1 MPDST
6 PPSRWSDEF
15 LDSMRLV
22 ADPETDALM
31 ADLFRSVNVAG
42 LLELRSIL
50 ERWEAPLTPNIPQSI
65 REFLEKPVVF
75 PDWVDQRKLD
85 RASDMFVSYGPVTA
99 MMILLDGFPHTLTNP
114 TEARAFF
121 LGQVFNPNTIKNR
134 MYQLPHFMISITQ
147 KGGLAQTRVPGPQE
161 SVKKGQS
168 ILAAQKLRLIHSGVR
183 LRLQLPQILPENNWD
198 VAVCGQP
205 INHEDL
211 TAAILTLCFF
221 TGDGMKKLGIEISRE
236 DEEARLHLWKII
248 GFLLGLPEEMQPRDL
263 EDARALH
270 AIIRRR
276 RTRKSAEGVAVAAEL
291 IRVMQ
296 SMLPRTHRSLPAAL
310 LRYNLDVETA
320 DMLEMPNP
328 RFLIWVLNALSHF
341 FVKER
346 IFAKVAKL
354 ISPRLVHWLINDKS
368 TRKAE
373 IAQIP
378 AALARSWHAHN

>member
-1 MPDST
+1 MSDST
-6 PPSRWSDEF
+6 LPSRWSDEF

-22 ADPETDALM
+22 ADPETDDLM
-31 ADLFRSVNVAG
+31 ADLFRSVDVAG

-50 ERWEAPLTPNIPQSI
+50 EVWEAPLTPNIPQSI

-99 MMILLDGFPHTLTNP
+99 MMILLNGFPHTLTNP

-147 KGGLAQTRVPGPQE
+147 KGGLVQTRVPGPQE
-161 SVKKGQS
+161 SVKKGPG

-183 LRLQLPQILPENNWD
+183 LRLQLPQMLSENNWD
-198 VAVCGQP
+198 AAVCGLP

-236 DEEARLHLWKII
+236 DEDARLHLWKTI
-248 GFLLGLPEEMQPRDL
+248 GFLLGLREEMQPRDL

-276 RTRKSAEGVAVAAEL
+276 RTRKSPEGVAVAAEL

-320 DMLEMPNP
+320 DMLEVPNP
-328 RFLIWVLNALSHF
+328 RFLIWVLSVLSHF
-341 FVKER
+341 FVEER
-346 IFAKVAKL
+346 IFAKVARL
-354 ISPRLVHWLINDKS
+354 ISPPLVHWLINDKS
-368 TRKAE
+368 TSKAE
-373 IAQIP
+373 IARIP

>member
-1 MPDST
+1 MSDSN

-22 ADPETDALM
+22 ADSETDDLM
-31 ADLFRSVNVAG
+31 ADLFRSVNLAG

-50 ERWEAPLTPNIPQSI
+50 ERWEAPLTPNIPESI

-75 PDWVDQRKLD
+75 PDWVDQKKLD

-121 LGQVFNPNTIKNR
+121 LGQVFNPTTIKNR

-147 KGGLAQTRVPGPQE
+147 KGGLVQRRVPGPQE
-161 SVKKGQS
+161 SVKKGMG
-168 ILAAQKLRLIHSGVR
+168 IIAAQKLRLIHSGVR
-183 LRLQLPQILPENNWD
+183 LRLQLPPKLPENKWD
-198 VAVCGQP
+198 VAVCGLP

-211 TAAILTLCFF
+211 TAALLTLCFF
-221 TGDGMKKLGIEISRE
+221 TGDGMKKLGIEISPE
-236 DEEARLHLWKII
+236 DEDARLHLWKTI
-248 GFLLGLPEEMQPRDL
+248 GFLLGLHEEMQPRDL

-276 RTRKSAEGVAVAAEL
+276 RTRKSPEGVAVAAEL

-296 SMLPRTHRSLPAAL
+296 SMLPRTHKSLPAAL
-310 LRYNLDVETA
+310 LRYNLDVKTA
-320 DMLEMPNP
+320 DMLEVPKP
-328 RFLIWVLNALSHF
+328 RFLIWVLNALSYF

-346 IFAKVAKL
+346 IFAKVARL
-354 ISPRLVHWLINDKS
+354 ISPPLVHWLMNDENTS
-368 TRKAE
+368 KAGISE
-373 IAQIP
+373 IP
-378 AALARSWHAHN
+378 AALSQRWHGNH